1 MVERIGS
8 ISPFS
13 LAVDE
18 GVGICRSSWL
28 SERRCPKTCPVPGRH
43 TPKTCMVEAVCGT
56 RAEPVPQPSRSPQ
69 RKTAAQE
76 PRLRSGGGRESNPPA
91 SFRPPTGFEDRGAH
105 QAP

>member
-28 SERRCPKTCPVPGRH
+28 SERRCPKTVRYRGG
-43 TPKTCMVEAVCGT
+43 TPQDLCGG
-56 RAEPVPQPSRSPQ
+56 
-69 RKTAAQE
+69 
-76 PRLRSGGGRESNPPA
+76 SGL
-91 SFRPPTGFEDRGAH
+91 
-105 QAP
+105 